1 MQEVLAAS
9 GQTQPVSF
17 LSAIT
22 RSEMELEFLRA
33 AEGVSAPCPC
43 QALQAQQSFI
53 PASTCRVQSCSSLTR
68 IVDCGWSAGTS
79 QHLQSGCDGA
89 SAGRLTTASH
99 GNKITQLTNAAIV
112 YRVFAVTQMWKHVIC
127 FACFKAGVG

>member
-22 RSEMELEFLRA
+22 RSEMELEFLRP
-33 AEGVSAPCPC
+33 AEGVSVPCSC

-53 PASTCRVQSCSSLTR
+53 PASTCRVTISPTPVCHVSWILVGRPAPLSTF
-68 IVDCGWSAGTS
+68 S
-79 QHLQSGCDGA
+79 Q
-89 SAGRLTTASH
+89 
-99 GNKITQLTNAAIV
+99 
-112 YRVFAVTQMWKHVIC
+112 AVTVPVQED
-127 FACFKAGVG
+127 